1 MAHASLPSNLCF
13 TKSSRYR
20 AAPCAFLQ
28 LESPPSPQPRH
39 VLRSP
44 IPFLFIYF
52 FHRDSPSTFE
62 PDSCDLGLQNAG
74 SLVRRVASTH
84 VQESG
89 PMHSEQDACP
99 SCGDSSV
106 FGSSFHPLMPG
117 VTWNFVA
124 WVLRPAAPCNGRQR
138 QHQHY
143 A

>member
-1 MAHASLPSNLCF
+1 MLHCLQVCASR
-13 TKSSRYR
+13 SRVDT
-20 AAPCAFLQ
+20 
-28 LESPPSPQPRH
+28 EPRH
-39 VLRSP
+39 VRFCNWRAHRAPSP
-44 IPFLFIYF
+44 DMFCDFLFPFLFIYF
-52 FHRDSPSTFE
+52 FIGTIQAHSK

-84 VQESG
+84 MQESD

-106 FGSSFHPLMPG
+106 FGSSFHPLLLG
-117 VTWNFVA
+117 ATWDFFA